1 MAQRSPSS
9 YQRLTSL
16 TAEEMERY
24 EGRILKCEERTVTV
38 YDITILPPP
47 SPTYSS
53 DQANYALPNASIDTT
68 PNNNANIK
76 ANYLSASNSSSPR
89 TSPMIEQKLSS
100 SLTLSLSSSSS
111 FSEIPHGVLSPL
123 GDTKASIPNLDDF
136 RPTPEDFSRDDYK
149 VEEEEGLDVRSR
161 IISTLKNMHFIP
173 TASSAYLSET
183 PPASPRHHDYQAYK
197 SPPPPPQT
205 PQKTLTIAL
214 PPPPLLISF
223 TCYETSD
230 VITVTEINPRSKLCG
245 ILKVGDVI
253 VGLGN
258 VKYDQRNVE
267 DFVKA
272 IQQLGSNTE
281 DKLMKIYRP

>member
-149 VEEEEGLDVRSR
+149 VEEEEGLDVR
-161 IISTLKNMHFIP
+161 
-173 TASSAYLSET
+173 
-183 PPASPRHHDYQAYK
+183 
-197 SPPPPPQT
+197 
-205 PQKTLTIAL
+205 
-214 PPPPLLISF
+214 
-223 TCYETSD
+223 
-230 VITVTEINPRSKLCG
+230 
-245 ILKVGDVI
+245 
-253 VGLGN
+253 
-258 VKYDQRNVE
+258 
-267 DFVKA
+267 
-272 IQQLGSNTE
+272 
-281 DKLMKIYRP
+281 

>member
-1 MAQRSPSS
+1 
-9 YQRLTSL
+9 
-16 TAEEMERY
+16 
-24 EGRILKCEERTVTV
+24 
-38 YDITILPPP
+38 
-47 SPTYSS
+47 
-53 DQANYALPNASIDTT
+53 
-68 PNNNANIK
+68 
-76 ANYLSASNSSSPR
+76 
-89 TSPMIEQKLSS
+89 
-100 SLTLSLSSSSS
+100 
-111 FSEIPHGVLSPL
+111 
-123 GDTKASIPNLDDF
+123 
-136 RPTPEDFSRDDYK
+136 
-149 VEEEEGLDVRSR
+149 
-161 IISTLKNMHFIP
+161 MHFIP